1 MGIDCEILFQ
11 SNNPSTEFYFSGS
24 FPVSQVDDIDREECP
39 GATHIIHSYE
49 RYFGPYYTRGRW
61 QVILEV
67 LGELVNHSDVGKV
80 WYGGD
85 NGMSKQEVTTEL
97 IVELT
102 MLYLSR
108 KKTL

>member
-1 MGIDCEILFQ
+1 MGIDCEILFK
-11 SNNPSTEFYFSGS
+11 SDVIPRGLNIPEA
-24 FPVSQVDDIDREECP
+24 FPVTYADEGDKLECP
-39 GATHIIHSYE
+39 GATHIIHGFE

-61 QVILEV
+61 PVILEV
-67 LGELVNHSDVGKV
+67 LSELVNHPDVEKV

-85 NGMSKQEVTTEL
+85 NGTCKQEVTTEL